1 MFLGEYEHSLDDKGR
16 LAVPARFREILGER
30 VFITR
35 GFDRC
40 LMGFTHD
47 KWEQLA
53 QQVSELAIGQT
64 QARNLRRLLFA
75 SAAETTL
82 DRQGRILVPQTLRE
96 YAGLAEQ
103 VVIAGLNTY
112 FEIWSGNRW
121 NAVMEEIDEQGSELA
136 EQLAALGM

>member
-40 LMGFTHD
+40 LMGFTHE

-82 DRQGRILVPQTLRE
+82 DRQGRILVPQALRE

-136 EQLAALGM
+136 EQLAALGV

>member
-1 MFLGEYEHSLDDKGR
+1 
-16 LAVPARFREILGER
+16 
-30 VFITR
+30 
-35 GFDRC
+35 
-40 LMGFTHD
+40 MGFTHE

-136 EQLAALGM
+136 EQLAALGI

>member
-40 LMGFTHD
+40 LMGFTHE

-136 EQLAALGM
+136 EQLAALGI